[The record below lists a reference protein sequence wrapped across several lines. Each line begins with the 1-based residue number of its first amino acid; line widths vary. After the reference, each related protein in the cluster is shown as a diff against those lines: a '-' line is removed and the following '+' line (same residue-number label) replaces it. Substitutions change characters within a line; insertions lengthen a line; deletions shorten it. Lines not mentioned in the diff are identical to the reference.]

1 MTSLTL
7 TKSFVNDNV
16 HWFYVF
22 IKILNLKKK
31 INCDIRSY
39 VVFTL
44 ESSAFIK
51 RHVCNLSFY
60 VPDWYVFIY
69 RRAFFRSFTR
79 NQCIFHGVIC
89 MVMLKCVTWIRTILV
104 VFFYFVCNNMNK
116 RSLCFILIPYS
127 RKVHDPVLDNWNL
140 YSSGRFS
147 PWYAYYQQY
156 EAVHAPVKD

>member
-22 IKILNLKKK
+22 IKILDLKK

-39 VVFTL
+39 LVFTL

-104 VFFYFVCNNMNK
+104 VFF
-116 RSLCFILIPYS
+116 SILSAITWINGAY
-127 RKVHDPVLDNWNL
+127 VLFWFCIQENVTL
-140 YSSGRFS
+140 
-147 PWYAYYQQY
+147 QY
-156 EAVHAPVKD
+156 